1 MGVPSSKTSWATL
14 PGELRD
20 QPLASPNPPLISLMF
35 TCRSQVSLG
44 HTEADTQCT
53 WEFQI
58 PGFSTQDD
66 QFDEKPKER
75 KSTSS
80 VVCSLGDP
88 EMANWHNEDLK
99 LTQHLRIK
107 SQECLFIPYEVLNLP
122 QFSQS
127 FRTNTGSFSPSA
139 NYLRENLTLF

>member
-20 QPLASPNPPLISLMF
+20 QPPVSPNLPLMSLMF

-53 WEFQI
+53 LEFQI

-66 QFDEKPKER
+66 QFDEKLKE
-75 KSTSS
+75 SPHLVSS
-80 VVCSLGDP
+80 VLW
-88 EMANWHNEDLK
+88 ETRRW
-99 LTQHLRIK
+99 Q
-107 SQECLFIPYEVLNLP
+107 
-122 QFSQS
+122 
-127 FRTNTGSFSPSA
+127 TGIMKI
-139 NYLRENLTLF
+139 